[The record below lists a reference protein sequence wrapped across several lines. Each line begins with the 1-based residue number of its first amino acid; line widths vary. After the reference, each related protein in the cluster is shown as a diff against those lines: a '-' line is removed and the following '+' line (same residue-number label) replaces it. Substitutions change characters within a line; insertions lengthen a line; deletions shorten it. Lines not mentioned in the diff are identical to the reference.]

1 MMSASPEIM
10 NTPQQLAAQAYSNEI
25 HAIFTSN
32 KRRKAK
38 LLKAA
43 KEMIAEAIR
52 ITPVSAEIENMTA
65 DELLAELNA

>member
-38 LLKAA
+38 LLRASNA
-43 KEMIAEAIR
+43 MIAEAIL
-52 ITPVSAEIENMTA
+52 ITKVDDEIENMTT